1 MKKIFFGATFL
12 VFLGILFMSSFVVD
26 YNFGFKLYNGLPF
39 SEKIYPTIFCMIL
52 THSGNLKTRARA
64 VENAWAKKCDKYKF
78 IAVIPN
84 EWINK
89 SNLII
94 SNATIFNKGFEL
106 VYENMSYLQPM
117 GYIQDRYNKLT
128 DKMFQTFKYVYK
140 HYNDYDFY
148 LKADDDTFV
157 FVDNL
162 RKFLSD
168 KNRTSPVTYG
178 WDFHCMVI
186 FSKKS
191 LF

>member
-26 YNFGFKLYNGLPF
+26 YNFGIKLYNGLPLG
-39 SEKIYPTIFCMIL
+39 EKTYPRIFCMIL

-64 VENAWAKKCDKYKF
+64 VEDAWATKCDKYKF

-106 VYENMSYLQPM
+106 VYENMNYLQPM
-117 GYIQDRYNKLT
+117 GYLIDEYEKLT
-128 DKMFQTFKYVYK
+128 EKMFQTFKYVYK

-178 WDFHCMVI
+178 WDFHCMET
-186 FSKKS
+186 FSPK
-191 LF
+191 FF